1 MKLRTICKSKIHHA
15 MVTAADLNYIGSI
28 GIDRSLME
36 QTDIVNG
43 EQVSVWNVNNGER
56 IETYAIA
63 LPAGS
68 GEIVVNGAAARHF
81 HAGDKVIIAA
91 FAVTDEEI
99 EPKMIAVDE
108 HNRVTR
114 VLNHASIEDELISPG
129 L

>member
-1 MKLRTICKSKIHHA
+1 MKLSTICKSKIHHA

-91 FAVTDEEI
+91 FALTDEEI

-108 HNRVTR
+108 HNRVAR
-114 VLNHASIEDELISPG
+114 VLNHASIEDEL
-129 L
+129 